1 MRHYNEYE
9 QQARAFMSKA
19 GAKMSICRVEIV
31 DRFPNDDSDTGRGNR
46 WKYRVTIRRAGK
58 SYSFNFYDSIRA
70 FLDGDRPRVYDILAS
85 VEKYEPCGDAWD
97 FADEYGYTIDSRE
110 AYNRVERIR
119 RACEKQYKRLLDIFG
134 AALMDDLREIN

>member
-1 MRHYNEYE
+1 M
-9 QQARAFMSKA
+9 
-19 GAKMSICRVEIV
+19 
-31 DRFPNDDSDTGRGNR
+31 
-46 WKYRVTIRRAGK
+46 
-58 SYSFNFYDSIRA
+58 
-70 FLDGDRPRVYDILAS
+70 YDILAS

-134 AALMDDLREIN
+134 EALMDDLREIN